1 MKKYVEL
8 LVLFIFKIVL
18 AQSMESFGI
27 LQNQTNNECSSRN
40 FNMDLNSGKSF
51 RGLQL
56 VSDDQTIIQS
66 RREPRLFSFSTD
78 EQDVNVS
85 N

>member
-1 MKKYVEL
+1 ML
-8 LVLFIFKIVL
+8 S
-18 AQSMESFGI
+18 QSMETFGV
-27 LQNQTNNECSSRN
+27 LQNHTSSSNIECSPRN
-40 FNMDLNSGKSF
+40 YNIDLGSGKSF

-56 VSDDQTIIQS
+56 VSDDQTIIKS

-85 N
+85 IFLKKSTK